1 VIVETEEE
9 RIAIKP
15 TVLVEWQIFGKVFAD
30 SPPYWRGGE
39 GLKVLETH
47 V

>member
-1 VIVETEEE
+1 VIVETGEE

-15 TVLVEWQIFGKVFAD
+15 TVLVGWQILVKAIID